1 MEALF
6 AKQLQ
11 KINDLEQC
19 LSFCCK
25 KSEMVAEQLVRLQNT
40 TIEQKN
46 ALAQANEAVLE
57 FNSTMKPGYTK
68 LMSEMQNQ
76 QLVML
81 SVMEQMDRKYADEV
95 EKRKAATTKHT
106 SAASSNCLMLTP
118 VRGVDET
125 GQVRIICKRFF
136 KIYYEIIIILCVQ
149 PTTTPRM
156 NLSAYA
162 QSPFVN
168 RIKKIQLQFVEFEV
182 VITDTQF
189 ATIPP

>member
-1 MEALF
+1 MASSITTTIIELDALF

-19 LSFCCK
+19 VSLCCK
-25 KSEMVAEQLVRLQNT
+25 KSEMVAELLRLRNT

-57 FNSTMKPGYTK
+57 FNTTIKPGYTK

-76 QLVML
+76 LLVML

-95 EKRKAATTKHT
+95 EKRKAATTKCT

-125 GQVRIICKRFF
+125 GQVRIICKRFL
-136 KIYYEIIIILCVQ
+136 KYIMKL
-149 PTTTPRM
+149 
-156 NLSAYA
+156 
-162 QSPFVN
+162 
-168 RIKKIQLQFVEFEV
+168 
-182 VITDTQF
+182 
-189 ATIPP
+189 